1 MIVSV
6 NNLLFALSF
15 VAALTVLLLF
25 CLFVYDF
32 HSKHAFE
39 VFLLLYFCV
48 YLHFSDLRYWESLVR
63 SRMALLY
70 RSEPEKEVKEDVEV
84 REVIEV
90 KDPDPS
96 ETDHEPGL
104 LL

>member
-1 MIVSV
+1 
-6 NNLLFALSF
+6 
-15 VAALTVLLLF
+15 
-25 CLFVYDF
+25 
-32 HSKHAFE
+32 
-39 VFLLLYFCV
+39 
-48 YLHFSDLRYWESLVR
+48 
-63 SRMALLY
+63 MALLY
-70 RSEPEKEVKEDVEV
+70 RSEPEKEVKEDLEV